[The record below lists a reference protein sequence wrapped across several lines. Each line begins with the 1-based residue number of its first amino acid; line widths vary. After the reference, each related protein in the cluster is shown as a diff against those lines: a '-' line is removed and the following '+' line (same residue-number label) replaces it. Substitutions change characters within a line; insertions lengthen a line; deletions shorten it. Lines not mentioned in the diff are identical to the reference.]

1 MRRLATVLFVGCAVL
16 ARGDSVTVPAP
27 GPRSNPDDQV
37 RFFWYMNERF
47 YPQCVAAGF
56 NTFITFFS
64 STWYFTD
71 PALRDQQTAERLRFL
86 ARMEEDGVDCIDQVK
101 IAAMG
106 GRSKEIRKPFCQVNR
121 DGSLNLGSL
130 DYNNPATKLKVRE
143 MATFIAD
150 NLKDSPAIVGVQ
162 PSSEIRDRSV
172 PSWTKEYDDACRR
185 ALGFSMLSN
194 VVKRAPHYSCI
205 PGFPVSRI
213 VPADNQYLRYCLWF
227 WKHGDGWNQ
236 YQDDVAGIFNE
247 RFGRPIY
254 SLYDPIT
261 RTPPVW
267 GSGGHVSIGNQ
278 WIYCNPQP
286 CAPSFVVAEEQAM
299 ARGMEGMQVMAM
311 LQGIAYRNRIAP
323 KDKAPSPKPAWSIDR
338 PNARYI
344 TMPADL
350 LREGFWTL
358 ASRRIDGIGLY
369 GWNSIFDSTLTGEK
383 KDSTGYHYTDPTAFP
398 VVSNFF
404 ADVATPLGP
413 LLRAV
418 PERAPEVAIL
428 ESYAHGFF
436 AGRTSFGWGYRWGEL
451 ATLSNLQPYAL
462 WEEEIARDG
471 IPQTVK
477 VLLMPDCEVLTE
489 KTFAA
494 VKEFQARGGV
504 VVSDERLVPGL
515 MPDFLLPDCILS
527 QHNRSASA
535 VKDTAAMR
543 KGAQELRER
552 LEWAYRP
559 YGDTDNRDIFCHV
572 RTWKDGDYVFAIND
586 RRGYGDYVGPWRR
599 IQEKGLP
606 CKGTVRLR
614 RAAGAVYDLVNHRR
628 VEAHVV
634 DGETEI
640 PVSYK
645 TNDGRIFLAVS
656 RPLGSLTIR
665 AEGDTLSVTSPDVDV
680 LVPIEIVRKGKKPY
694 YAVVRDGAF
703 SRKLDGLDDFSVRDL
718 ATGDTYF
725 FRGSSL
731 YCRGSSLYC
740 GSDKGASPS
749 K

>member
-1 MRRLATVLFVGCAVL
+1 MRRLATVLFVGCAAL

-27 GPRSNPDDQV
+27 GPRSNPDDQT
-37 RFFWYMNERF
+37 RFFWYMHERF

-64 STWYFTD
+64 STWYFNP
-71 PALRDQQTAERLRFL
+71 PALREQQANERRKFL

-106 GRSKEIRKPFCQVNR
+106 IRKKEIREPFCQVNR
-121 DGSLNLGSL
+121 DGSRNLDSL

-150 NLKDSPAIVGVQ
+150 NLKGSPALVGVQ
-162 PSSEIRDRSV
+162 PSSEVRDRSV
-172 PSWTKEYDDACRR
+172 PSWTKEYDAACRR

-194 VVKRAPHYSCI
+194 VVKRAPHYSRI

-236 YQDDVAGIFNE
+236 FQDDVAGIFNE
-247 RFGRPIY
+247 RIGRPIF

-323 KDKAPSPKPAWSIDR
+323 KEKAPAPEPAWSIDR

-383 KDSTGYHYTDPTAFP
+383 KDSTGYHYTDPAAFP

-418 PERAPEVAIL
+418 PERAPEVAIV

-436 AGRTSFGWGYRWGEL
+436 AGRTSFGWGYRWGDL
-451 ATLSNLQPYAL
+451 ATLANLQPYAL

-471 IPQTVK
+471 IPQTAK

-489 KTFAA
+489 KTFASI
-494 VKEFQARGGV
+494 KEFQARGGV

-515 MPDFLLPDCILS
+515 MPDFLLPNCMVS
-527 QHNRSASA
+527 QYDRSFSA
-535 VKDTAAMR
+535 DKDTAGMR

-586 RRGYGDYVGPWRR
+586 RRGYGDYVGPWKR

-606 CKGTVRLR
+606 CEGNVRLR
-614 RAAGAVYDLVNHRR
+614 REAGAVYDLVRHRR
-628 VEAHVV
+628 VEARVV
-634 DGETEI
+634 GGETEI
-640 PVSYK
+640 PVSYE

-656 RPLGSLTIR
+656 RPLRPVVLRVKGNVVT
-665 AEGDTLSVTSPDVDV
+665 VTSKDRDVMI
-680 LVPIEIVRKGKKPY
+680 PIEVLRPGEKPFY
-694 YAVVRDGAF
+694 GVVKDGVWRHTF
-703 SRKLDGLDDFSVRDL
+703 PSTTSVAARNL
-718 ATGDTYF
+718 ATGETVAPAPAWQF
-725 FRGSSL
+725 W
-731 YCRGSSLYC
+731 
-740 GSDKGASPS
+740 K
-749 K
+749 